1 MSVELLKR
9 INHLSSEFICHGM
22 VLKVFKCNNEGSEE
36 EQEEEEEEEEV

>member
-22 VLKVFKCNNEGSEE
+22 ILKVFKLNEEDSEE
-36 EQEEEEEEEEV
+36 D